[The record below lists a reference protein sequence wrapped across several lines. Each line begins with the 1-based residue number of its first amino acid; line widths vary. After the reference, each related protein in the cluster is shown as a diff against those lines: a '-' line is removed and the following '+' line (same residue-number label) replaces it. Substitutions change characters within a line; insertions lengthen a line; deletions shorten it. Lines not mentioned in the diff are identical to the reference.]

1 MTTAD
6 RDDNIPISSSPPQ
19 QPSSSSAAPTQHKNN
34 DRSVI
39 PRNLSAIV
47 FANANNMGA
56 NEEPSGVVGNE
67 TTPLLSGGD
76 GQSSIRNWSATEGL
90 RTDSSSVK
98 DSAENE
104 AGDYANGGPGGRVP
118 TRKLSDA
125 TLTYAKKVKQ
135 RSKYYVPITD
145 WLPNYSWSLFSGDI
159 VSGLSV
165 ACLLIPQSMSYASGL
180 AGLSP
185 LAGLW
190 STAVPAFM
198 YSALGTCRQLSIG
211 PEASLS
217 LLMGQMIQ
225 DAIYADPHHRPSH
238 PKLEAAALSVMAT
251 FQIGLITSILGLLRL
266 GFLDVVLSRALLHG
280 FITAVGI
287 IIFIAQ
293 LVPMLGMDAVLAH
306 PESAEDPPTLPL
318 EKLIFV
324 IRHIDHVHKSTMI
337 LSFTSLA
344 FLIISRVV
352 KQRVVQ
358 RPGGTWV
365 RYIPEI
371 LVLCVGSTI
380 LSGVLNWDDQGI
392 DILGRIKT
400 GTILPFGWPL
410 NKRSLAYFNYTLP
423 TAFVSAVI
431 GVVDSIVAAR
441 ENAMKYGYAVSP
453 NRELVALG
461 ATNLASSL
469 LTVTGCIPIFG
480 SITRSRLN
488 GQTGGRTQMS
498 SIVSSIAMIL
508 AIYFALPYL
517 YYLPKATLAVII
529 TLVVYS
535 ILAEA
540 PHEIKYYYK
549 MKAWTDFMQMTG
561 TFLLTLFFSMELG
574 LVASVVLSLIL
585 VIQKSSQPR
594 IQIIGRVPNTDR
606 WEPVDEDEDAQ
617 EEIPGVLVVRIRESL
632 SFANT
637 GQLKERLRRLE
648 LYGHGKSHPS
658 DAPRRE
664 HAKALI
670 LHMGEVQEIDAS
682 AIQILFELT
691 RAYHERGVGVHF
703 ASIRLNHIDRFRI
716 VGLTD
721 LLGPTHFHA
730 DLREAMREVE
740 SMGYGTSVFSRFSG

>member
-1 MTTAD
+1 MTIGQDD
-6 RDDNIPISSSPPQ
+6 R
-19 QPSSSSAAPTQHKNN
+19 T
-34 DRSVI
+34 RT
-39 PRNLSAIV
+39 
-47 FANANNMGA
+47 G
-56 NEEPSGVVGNE
+56 E
-67 TTPLLSGGD
+67 TTPLLSEGSEAIRD
-76 GQSSIRNWSATEGL
+76 WRATERLDQSSDDGNASPTASGSKGVRQGDPSRVEPRKKPS
-90 RTDSSSVK
+90 RT
-98 DSAENE
+98 A
-104 AGDYANGGPGGRVP
+104 
-118 TRKLSDA
+118 
-125 TLTYAKKVKQ
+125 TYAKKVKQ
-135 RSKYYVPITD
+135 RSKYYVPITE
-145 WLPNYSWSLFSGDI
+145 WLPNYSWSLFSGDV

-190 STAVPAFM
+190 STAVPSLM

-217 LLMGQMIQ
+217 LLLGQMIQ
-225 DAIYADPHHRPSH
+225 DAVYGDPHHRPKH

-251 FQIGLITSILGLLRL
+251 FQIGLITSVLGLLRL

-280 FITAVGI
+280 FITAVAV

-293 LVPMLGMDAVLAH
+293 LIPMLGMDAILAH
-306 PESAEDPPTLPL
+306 PGHQEEPPTLPL
-318 EKLIFV
+318 SKLSFTLQHLGYV
-324 IRHIDHVHKSTMI
+324 NKPTMI

-344 FLIISRVV
+344 FLILVRVI
-352 KQRVVQ
+352 KQKVVT

-365 RYIPEI
+365 KYVPEI
-371 LVLCVGSTI
+371 LVLCVSSTI
-380 LSGVLNWDDQGI
+380 LSALLDWEKLGI
-392 DILGRIKT
+392 DTLGRIDS
-400 GTILPFGWPL
+400 GAALPFGWPL
-410 NKRSLAYFNYTLP
+410 NKTSLAYFNYTLP

-441 ENAMKYGYAVSP
+441 ENSMKHGYAVGP

-461 ATNLASSL
+461 ATNLVSSL
-469 LTVTGCIPIFG
+469 LTVTGCVPIFG

-498 SIVSSIAMIL
+498 SIVTSIAMVL

-517 YYLPKATLAVII
+517 YYLPKATLAVVI

-540 PHEIKYYYK
+540 PHEIKYFYK

-561 TFLLTLFFSMELG
+561 TFILTLFFSMELG
-574 LVASVVLSLIL
+574 LVASVILSLIL

-594 IQIIGRVPNTDR
+594 IQIIGRLPGTDR
-606 WEPVDEDEDAQ
+606 WEPVDEDANAQ
-617 EEIPGVLVVRIRESL
+617 EDIPGVLVVRVRECL

-648 LYGHGKSHPS
+648 LYGHGKAHPS

-664 HAKALI
+664 SAKALI
-670 LHMGEVQEIDAS
+670 LHVGEVQDIDAS
-682 AIQILFELT
+682 AIQILYELT
-691 RAYHERGVGVHF
+691 KAYQGRGVGVHF
-703 ASIRLNHIDRFRI
+703 VSIRSSQIDRFRI
-716 VGLTD
+716 VGMTE
-721 LLGPTHFHA
+721 LLGPNHFHGE
-730 DLREAMREVE
+730 LRDAIREVE
-740 SMGYGTSVFSRFSG
+740 SMGYGTSLHSHIE

>member
-1 MTTAD
+1 MTSPHQDTDSSIQRNSSAILFGSD
-6 RDDNIPISSSPPQ
+6 SAATGSSS
-19 QPSSSSAAPTQHKNN
+19 T
-34 DRSVI
+34 D
-39 PRNLSAIV
+39 
-47 FANANNMGA
+47 MGI
-56 NEEPSGVVGNE
+56 NEN
-67 TTPLLSGGD
+67 TPLLASKGD
-76 GQSSIRNWSATEGL
+76 QTKQRQINNLPNWNESSNTSDNGSIKIDESDDGRKKPKGK
-90 RTDSSSVK
+90 SSSLQ
-98 DSAENE
+98 
-104 AGDYANGGPGGRVP
+104 YAA
-118 TRKLSDA
+118 KL
-125 TLTYAKKVKQ
+125 KQ

-145 WLPNYSWSLFSGDI
+145 WLPNYSWSLFSGDLI
-159 VSGLSV
+159 AGLSV

-180 AGLSP
+180 ARLSP

-190 STAVPAFM
+190 STAIPALA
-198 YSALGTCRQLSIG
+198 YGALGTCRQLSIG

-225 DAIYADPHHRPSH
+225 DAVLGNPHHKSKH
-238 PKLEAAALSVMAT
+238 PEFNAAALSVITT

-280 FITAVGI
+280 FITAVAI

-293 LVPMLGMDAVLAH
+293 MIPMLGMEYILSH
-306 PESAEDPPTLPL
+306 PENSENAPNLPL
-318 EKLIFV
+318 DKLIFTLKHLD
-324 IRHIDHVHKSTMI
+324 HINKPTMI
-337 LSFTSLA
+337 LSFTSLG
-344 FLIISRVV
+344 FLILARVAKQQIV
-352 KQRVVQ
+352 K

-371 LVLCVGSTI
+371 LVLCVTSTI
-380 LSGVLNWDDQGI
+380 LSAVLKWEAIGI
-392 DILGRIKT
+392 DILGQIK
-400 GTILPFGWPL
+400 GEAALPFGWPL
-410 NKRSLAYFNYTLP
+410 NKRALKYFNYTFP

-461 ATNLASSL
+461 ATNLASSF

-498 SIVSSIAMIL
+498 SMISSGAIIL
-508 AIYFALPYL
+508 AIYFLLPYL
-517 YYLPKATLAVII
+517 YFLPKATLAVII

-540 PHEIKYYYK
+540 PHEIMYFYK

-561 TFLLTLFFSMELG
+561 TFILTLFFSMEIG

-585 VIQKSSQPR
+585 VVQKSSQPR
-594 IQIIGRVPNTDR
+594 IQIIGRVPDSDQ
-606 WEPVDEDEDAQ
+606 WAPVDEEENAH

-648 LYGHGKSHPS
+648 LYGHKKSHPS
-658 DAPRRE
+658 DEPRRE
-664 HAKALI
+664 SAKALI
-670 LHMGEVQEIDAS
+670 MHMGEVQEIDAS
-682 AIQILFELT
+682 GIQILYELS
-691 RAYHERGVGVHF
+691 RAYHERGVAVHF
-703 ASIRLNHIDRFRI
+703 ASIKSGQIDKFKI
-716 VGLTD
+716 VGLTE
-721 LLGPTHFHA
+721 LLGPSHFHA
-730 DLREAMREVE
+730 NLQEAMKEVE
-740 SMGYGTSVFSRFSG
+740 SMGYGTSVFSRFS